1 MGKVVWPSTMVRL
14 EIAMPVSR
22 LCSKASDPY
31 EIHYTR
37 GLRIIGYLSATKRV
51 GITYGGR
58 LRIPLGLK
66 EYPHGFTE
74 SFGLYLAHDNS
85 FGTNPRPMGGFVVMF
100 NNGAVDWNASNLKLV
115 PDSSHE
121 AESAQASRGAKAVI
135 YVRQLLL
142 NNGCKVLGPTICLG
156 DNKSNQ
162 TTSQQVGS
170 TSRTRYYERAVL
182 LFKRAVLLLILTPMR
197 VDTEDMV
204 ADIFTK
210 ATPKATFL
218 KMRNAMMNVHGPLK
232 NMLER
237 SYHAASGPL
246 RKAIGALYDTLDSRG

>member
-1 MGKVVWPSTMVRL
+1 M
-14 EIAMPVSR
+14 
-22 LCSKASDPY
+22 
-31 EIHYTR
+31 
-37 GLRIIGYLSATKRV
+37 
-51 GITYGGR
+51 
-58 LRIPLGLK
+58 
-66 EYPHGFTE
+66 
-74 SFGLYLAHDNS
+74 
-85 FGTNPRPMGGFVVMF
+85 
-100 NNGAVDWNASNLKLV
+100 
-115 PDSSHE
+115 
-121 AESAQASRGAKAVI
+121 
-135 YVRQLLL
+135 
-142 NNGCKVLGPTICLG
+142 LGPTVCLG
-156 DNKSNQ
+156 DNNRSNQ